1 MGPMSVGE
9 ARFVPDDAKP
19 MPPDSRVEKWKRW
32 IENEIRAEVLGMNNH
47 RAIYEEVGRIV
58 AEHGELPPSHF
69 FNFLR
74 DTYAASQALAI
85 RRQAEVGRRVIS
97 LGTLLD
103 EIAGD
108 PERLS
113 RGWFLSHYDSYS
125 KEDLGEPA
133 WAEKFGG
140 KVGEHIDPDLVRAD
154 LDELHDGTAKT
165 KDLVD
170 KHLAHTDKKPLKSP
184 PTFKELHDAVE
195 TVNSQFKKYVL
206 LLTVSSY
213 ATLVPVVQFD
223 WLAIFREPWI
233 KDKGPGGEPNA

>member
-1 MGPMSVGE
+1 MGGMSVGQ
-9 ARFVPDDAKP
+9 AHWVPDDAKP
-19 MPPDSRVEKWKRW
+19 MAADSRVRKWKRW
-32 IENEIRAEVLGMNNH
+32 IENEIRAEVLGMNNQ

-58 AEHGELPPSHF
+58 KENGELPPSHF

-74 DTYAASQALAI
+74 DTYGATQALAV
-85 RRQAEVGRRVIS
+85 RRQAEVGTRVIS
-97 LGTLLD
+97 LATLLA

-113 RGWFLSHYDSYS
+113 REWFLSHYDSYARA
-125 KEDLGEPA
+125 EVGVPV

-140 KVGEHIDPDLVRAD
+140 NVGDHVDPDLVRAD
-154 LDELHDGTAKT
+154 LGELRGGTAKT

-170 KHLAHTDKKPLKSP
+170 KHLAHTDKKPLKNP

-195 TVNSQFKKYVL
+195 TVNKQFQKYVL

-213 ATLVPVVQFD
+213 ATLVPVAQYD

-233 KDKGPGGEPNA
+233 R